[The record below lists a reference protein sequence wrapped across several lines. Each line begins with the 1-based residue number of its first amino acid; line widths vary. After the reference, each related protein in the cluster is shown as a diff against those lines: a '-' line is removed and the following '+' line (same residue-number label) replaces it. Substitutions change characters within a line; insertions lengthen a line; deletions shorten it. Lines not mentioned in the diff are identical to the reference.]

1 MTINFRLCSDKQ
13 LAALHRDLDAVEAF
27 LFGADDEPTIAH
39 NPAHDLHLGDE
50 WASMKDLTVLKPLKE
65 GGMPLGNVGRSFT
78 AADVAQLALS
88 LGPVKQPGEDLQQLK
103 TFLGVAAAKKLGLI
117 VYLS

>member
-13 LAALHRDLDAVEAF
+13 LARLHQDLDAVEPF

-50 WASMKDLTVLKPLKE
+50 WAGLRDLPVLVPLKE
-65 GGMPLGNVGRSFT
+65 GGHPLGNVGRSFSAT
-78 AADVAQLALS
+78 DVARLAAA
-88 LGPVKQPGEDLQQLK
+88 LGPVKKPGEDLQQLK
-103 TFLGVAAAKKLGLI
+103 TFLGVAATKKLGLI